1 MPEMSKPAEILY
13 RVLFDDLKFAK
24 QQQWTITNYALVLMG
39 AIFALANL
47 GTRSP
52 PILEKIVLSLMVFPV
67 VVVVV
72 GLLLLHLQLQL
83 YNARERLKKLE
94 KTFTPE
100 DQSLVNYEPG
110 PVTNTEIIGSMKIIG
125 RTIEMIENID
135 KELRSSFKQF
145 DFFFVVLCG
154 VVTFAGLVTFLAIW
168 KL

>member
-1 MPEMSKPAEILY
+1 MTEMSKPAEILY

-72 GLLLLHLQLQL
+72 GLLLLHLQLHL
-83 YNARERLKKLE
+83 YNARERLEKLE
-94 KTFTPE
+94 KTFSPE

-110 PVTNTEIIGSMKIIG
+110 QSRIP
-125 RTIEMIENID
+125 
-135 KELRSSFKQF
+135 RSS
-145 DFFFVVLCG
+145 DR
-154 VVTFAGLVTFLAIW
+154 
-168 KL
+168 